1 MKAIIYARVSSLGDR
16 QNTDRQEIDLK
27 EYAKQNEIEVV
38 KVFSEHISGAKK
50 NEERAVLC
58 ECLNYAKTNGID
70 MILFSELSRLG
81 RNLLNVIEVIK
92 WLSDNAVNAHFQ
104 KENLTLLDANGE
116 MQPTTTILI
125 SCLGYASS
133 IERENTYWR
142 LSSGRR
148 KAINEGKIILG
159 RRKGSVKTKEK
170 KEVEY
175 KEVIKCLR
183 KGHTVADTVAICKE
197 KGVKCS
203 ISTVK
208 RIKAEFIK
216 KE

>member
-1 MKAIIYARVSSLGDR
+1 MKAVIYTRVSSLGDR

-27 EYAKQNEIEVV
+27 EYAKQNDIEVV

-81 RNLLNVIEVIK
+81 RNVLNVIEVIK

-133 IERENTYWR
+133 IERENIKFR
-142 LSSGRR
+142 LASGRKLFIER
-148 KAINEGKIILG
+148 FGKEKLG
-159 RRKGSVKTKEK
+159 RRKGSVKTKET
-170 KEVEY
+170 KEIQY

-208 RIKAEFIK
+208 RLKAEFVK
-216 KE
+216 K